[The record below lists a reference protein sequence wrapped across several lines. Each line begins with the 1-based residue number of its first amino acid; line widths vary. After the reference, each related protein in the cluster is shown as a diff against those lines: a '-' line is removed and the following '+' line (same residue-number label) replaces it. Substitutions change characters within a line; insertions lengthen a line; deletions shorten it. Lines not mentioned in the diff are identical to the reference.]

1 MKDATVEKL
10 QAIAGSIWQARLALV
25 IGLIWVLLFAAPA
38 TRTVHALWH
47 NAVTL
52 IGAYGGYAEA
62 WRTPRSGESA
72 LPQTALEIVHLLRT
86 AGATAVHFRVSAPPT
101 ISPCFY
107 GVDTPTHSELVA
119 NNLSEQEIC
128 KYILADSLAYL
139 SESGL
144 YAFLGGEQPGF
155 CDACFT
161 RNYPVAVPQDQE
173 HRQMKLFQ
181 ATEIQS
187 GQLRVVK

>member
-10 QAIAGSIWQARLALV
+10 QAIARSIRQARLSLV

-86 AGATAVHFRVSAPPT
+86 AGATTFQY
-101 ISPCFY
+101 SP
-107 GVDTPTHSELVA
+107 GVAADEL
-119 NNLSEQEIC
+119 I
-128 KYILADSLAYL
+128 
-139 SESGL
+139 
-144 YAFLGGEQPGF
+144 
-155 CDACFT
+155 
-161 RNYPVAVPQDQE
+161 
-173 HRQMKLFQ
+173 RQ
-181 ATEIQS
+181 
-187 GQLRVVK
+187 RVVEGAWPIRFDARSRIMVALKDEDVGCPVIYTSKEAILVRCD